1 MSREESISEHT
12 MNWSKAHILG
22 LEAGAAQVPREEA
35 IAEGGNT
42 EDKID
47 QFTHGPEDTPWSSSQ
62 AQARAPD

>member
-47 QFTHGPEDTPWSSSQ
+47 
-62 AQARAPD
+62 